1 MKVQNPPDTV
11 QQAAELLLRR
21 FGPHAAA
28 LMAYGS
34 RVCGQVRAGSAF
46 DFWLI
51 VRDPEA
57 FHRNNA
63 ELYRAQLNIRST
75 PEKQIALNRAGPL
88 FYGVNENGMDIK
100 FAVVGE
106 EDFVRL
112 CRDEWWT
119 VKGRMQKPLRIMHGT
134 PAVDAA
140 ILVAR
145 KEGLLCGLNLVPRKF
160 TLEQLLYQIVGL
172 SYRAEVRPEH
182 KPAKIRSIVEFGRAE
197 LERIYVPLLQE
208 VEFVAQRGEEY
219 FDRRSVEERKRARAA
234 TLRALW
240 RSKWS
245 WRSAQYLWRN
255 YSSHRAPIRYVLRK
269 ILGEIEKAV
278 RRCFGR
284 SDGR

>member
-1 MKVQNPPDTV
+1 MTVQNPPDTV

-51 VRDPEA
+51 VREPEA

-63 ELYRAQLNIRST
+63 EFYRTQLNIRST
-75 PEKQIALNRAGPL
+75 PEKQIALNRVGPL
-88 FYGVNENGMDIK
+88 FYGMNENGLDIK
-100 FAVVGE
+100 FAVLGE

-119 VKGRMQKPLRIMHGT
+119 VKGRMQKPLRVMRGT
-134 PAVDAA
+134 SAVEAA
-140 ILVAR
+140 ILDAR

-160 TLEQLLYQIVGL
+160 TLEQLLYEIVGL
-172 SYRAEVRPEH
+172 SYRAEVRPER
-182 KPAKIRSIVEFGRAE
+182 KPAKIRSILESGRAD
-197 LERIYVPLLQE
+197 LEEIYVPLLQE
-208 VEFVAQRGEEY
+208 VNFVARRGEGY
-219 FDRRSVEERKRARAA
+219 FDRRSPEERKRARAA
-234 TLRALW
+234 TLRALR

-245 WRSAQYLWRN
+245 GRSVRYLWRN
-255 YSSHRAPIRYVLRK
+255 YSSHRAPTSYILRK

-284 SDGR
+284 SGGR

>member
-119 VKGRMQKPLRIMHGT
+119 VKGRMQKPLRIMRGT

-219 FDRRSVEERKRARAA
+219 FDRRSVEERTRARAA

-245 WRSAQYLWRN
+245 WRSSQYLWRN